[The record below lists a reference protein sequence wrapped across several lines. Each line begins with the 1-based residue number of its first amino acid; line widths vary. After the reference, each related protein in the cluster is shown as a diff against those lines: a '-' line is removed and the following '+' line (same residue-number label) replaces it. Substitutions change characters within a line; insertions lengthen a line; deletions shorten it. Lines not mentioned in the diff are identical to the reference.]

1 MAIIYAGKFGG
12 LADSKYSGIEGSFY
26 RCVGVDGHSTPGLL
40 QVQQK
45 LTKNSGSTVDALAKV
60 TVAASNGYSFW
71 FSSTTGKI
79 WARTSG
85 GSWSLAYTTVAGA
98 GTSGCSG
105 AMEYNGFIYWAT
117 QSRLHRI
124 AIANADDAWASV
136 DLDWATFAVTN
147 ASYHPMALQ
156 DLTLFIGDGNRVT
169 SVTSAFVF
177 NNNA

>member
-45 LTKNSGSTVDALAKV
+45 LTKNSGSTVDAFAKV
-60 TVAASNGYSFW
+60 AVAASNGYTFW
-71 FSSTTGKI
+71 FSSDSGKI
-79 WARTSG
+79 FARTSG

-117 QSRLHRI
+117 QSRLHRVTI
-124 AIANADDAWASV
+124 AGADDSWAAGAVS
-136 DLDWATFAVTN
+136 LDWKTFTITD
-147 ASYHPMALQ
+147 ASFHPMAIQ
-156 DLTLFIGDGNRVT
+156 DNTLFIGDGYYVAEVNDAGV
-169 SVTSAFVF
+169 
-177 NNNA
+177 